1 MERLRK
7 KGKVNI
13 KVGIRYF
20 ELPRDQ
26 KKKVRDVCDDGKL
39 KILAFYKA
47 LGKPNTTFTTGST
60 LVIFQGNRTKKIYRY
75 FYSNWYFIFG

>member
-13 KVGIRYF
+13 KVGIRYL

-26 KKKVRDVCDDGKL
+26 KKKFEIFVMRENSKFLPSIKRWVNL
-39 KILAFYKA
+39 ILH
-47 LGKPNTTFTTGST
+47 L
-60 LVIFQGNRTKKIYRY
+60 LLDRH
-75 FYSNWYFIFG
+75 W

>member
-26 KKKVRDVCDDGKL
+26 KKKFEMFVMTE
-39 KILAFYKA
+39 
-47 LGKPNTTFTTGST
+47 N
-60 LVIFQGNRTKKIYRY
+60 
-75 FYSNWYFIFG
+75 